1 MSGQGKYDTSV
12 CGQESWYLYWL
23 AGVPGIGMRTMQKL
37 MGHFGRASRVY
48 QASCEELQQVSGIT
62 PSLIEQIT
70 SREGRDQSRQSWSA
84 LSQRGI
90 RYVSFYGDD
99 YPERLQKI
107 FDPPVHLYVR
117 GGLPDPSRRSIGIV
131 GARNCTLYGRDMARL
146 FGYRLAGAGVQVIS
160 GMAAGIDGCSHQGA
174 LEGGGKTFGIL
185 GGGVDVCY
193 PEFHRELYMRLEQQ
207 GGLLSESPPG
217 IRPMRH
223 LFPLRNRIISGLAD
237 MVLII
242 EAKAKSGSLIT
253 ADLALEQGRDVYAVP
268 GRLEDSLSTGCN
280 NLIHQG
286 AGIALSPEQ
295 ILEELGINGKLKKQI
310 KKHEK
315 NDLEMAENIVY
326 SCLGLQA
333 QGPEELCIRTKLPL
347 IEVLRILTSLELKGY
362 AKEVYKNNFIR
373 VL

>member
-1 MSGQGKYDTSV
+1 MRISMEAYWHWFTSGLVGEP
-12 CGQESWYLYWL
+12 GLIWRL
-23 AGVPGIGMRTMQKL
+23 AEQYGTPERIFMAKEEELLMRFPKNQRAIGGLCRRRKEWDFEKEGELLKRKGIT
-37 MGHFGRASRVY
+37 FI
-48 QASCEELQQVSGIT
+48 SCENPL
-62 PSLIEQIT
+62 
-70 SREGRDQSRQSWSA
+70 
-84 LSQRGI
+84 
-90 RYVSFYGDD
+90 
-99 YPERLQKI
+99 YPCRLKTVAHK
-107 FDPPVHLYVR
+107 PGGLYVR
-117 GGLPDPSRRSIGIV
+117 GELPKDSDPSVAIV
-131 GARNCTLYGRDMARL
+131 GARACSAYGRSAAMW
-146 FGYRLAGAGVQVIS
+146 FGRELAKGGVQVIS